1 MPYWYMGSSKG
12 WLYRMTYV
20 ASAAML
26 AFVIDGEVV
35 QVMGTDER
43 LAAIL
48 LSDPIIIDVTGV
60 DPALVTSANFDVT
73 TNTFKDKA

>member
-1 MPYWYMGSSKG
+1 MGSSKG

-48 LSDPIIIDVTGV
+48 LSEPTIVDVTGV
-60 DPALVTSANFDVT
+60 DPTLVTSANFDVT

>member
-1 MPYWYMGSSKG
+1 MGSSKG
-12 WLYRMTYV
+12 WVQLMTYV

-48 LSDPIIIDVTGV
+48 LSEPVIVDVTGI
-60 DPALVTSANFDVT
+60 DPTLVTSANFDVT

>member
-1 MPYWYMGSSKG
+1 
-12 WLYRMTYV
+12 MTYE

-48 LSDPIIIDVTGV
+48 LSEPIIVDVT
-60 DPALVTSANFDVT
+60 DMNPALVISANFDVT
-73 TNTFKDKA
+73 TNSFKHKA

>member
-1 MPYWYMGSSKG
+1 
-12 WLYRMTYV
+12 MTYE

-26 AFVIDGEVV
+26 AFIIDVEIV

-48 LSDPIIIDVTGV
+48 LSDPIIVDVTGIE
-60 DPALVTSANFDVT
+60 PSLVTSANFDVT
-73 TNTFKDKA
+73 KNSFKDKG

>member
-1 MPYWYMGSSKG
+1 
-12 WLYRMTYV
+12 MTYE

-26 AFVIDGEVV
+26 AFIIDGEIV

-48 LSDPIIIDVTGV
+48 LSDPIIVDVTGIE
-60 DPALVTSANFDVT
+60 PSLVTSANFDVT
-73 TNTFKDKA
+73 TNSFKDKG

>member
-1 MPYWYMGSSKG
+1 
-12 WLYRMTYV
+12 MTYV

-48 LSDPIIIDVTGV
+48 LSEPTIVDVTGV
-60 DPALVTSANFDVT
+60 DPTLITSANFDVT
-73 TNTFKDKA
+73 TNSFRDKA

>member
-1 MPYWYMGSSKG
+1 
-12 WLYRMTYV
+12 
-20 ASAAML
+20 ML

-48 LSDPIIIDVTGV
+48 LSEPTIVDVTGV
-60 DPALVTSANFDVT
+60 DPTLVTSANFDVT

>member
-1 MPYWYMGSSKG
+1 
-12 WLYRMTYV
+12 MTYV

-43 LAAIL
+43 LAAGNINNNW
-48 LSDPIIIDVTGV
+48 I
-60 DPALVTSANFDVT
+60 AK
-73 TNTFKDKA
+73 KDGG

>member
-1 MPYWYMGSSKG
+1 
-12 WLYRMTYV
+12 MTYV

-43 LAAIL
+43 LAAIF
-48 LSDPIIIDVTGV
+48 LSEPTIVDVTGV
-60 DPALVTSANFDVT
+60 DPTLVTSANFDVT

>member
-1 MPYWYMGSSKG
+1 
-12 WLYRMTYV
+12 MTYV

-48 LSDPIIIDVTGV
+48 LSDPIIVDVTGV
-60 DPALVTSANFDVT
+60 EPSLITSANFDVT
-73 TNTFKDKA
+73 TNSFRDKA

>member
-1 MPYWYMGSSKG
+1 MGSSKG

-48 LSDPIIIDVTGV
+48 LSEPTIVDVTGI

>member
-12 WLYRMTYV
+12 WLQLSYV

-48 LSDPIIIDVTGV
+48 LSDPIIVDVTNI
-60 DPALVTSANFDVT
+60 DPALIVGKNYDVT
-73 TNTFKDKA
+73 TNSFRDKA

>member
-1 MPYWYMGSSKG
+1 
-12 WLYRMTYV
+12 MTYV
-20 ASAAML
+20 AAGAML

-35 QVMGTDER
+35 QIMETEER

-48 LSDPIIIDVTGV
+48 LSDPIVVDITGI
-60 DPALVTSANFDVT
+60 PPQLITSANFDVT

>member
-1 MPYWYMGSSKG
+1 MGSSNG
-12 WLYRMTYV
+12 WLPMTYV

-35 QVMGTDER
+35 QIMGTDER

-48 LSDPIIIDVTGV
+48 LSDPIIVDVTGV
-60 DPALVTSANFDVT
+60 EPSLITSANFDVT
-73 TNTFKDKA
+73 TNSFRDKA

>member
-1 MPYWYMGSSKG
+1 MGSSKG
-12 WLYRMTYV
+12 WLQLSYV

-35 QVMGTDER
+35 QIMGTDER

-48 LSDPIIIDVTGV
+48 LSDPIIVDVTNI
-60 DPALVTSANFDVT
+60 DPALIIGKNYDVT
-73 TNTFKDKA
+73 TNSFRDKA

>member
-1 MPYWYMGSSKG
+1 MGSSIG
-12 WLYRMTYV
+12 WLQVSYV

-48 LSDPIIIDVTGV
+48 LSEPTVVDVTGI

>member
-1 MPYWYMGSSKG
+1 MGSSHG
-12 WLYRMTYV
+12 WVQMTYV

-48 LSDPIIIDVTGV
+48 LSDPIIVDVTGV

>member
-1 MPYWYMGSSKG
+1 MGSSIG
-12 WLYRMTYV
+12 WLLRMTYE

-26 AFVIDGEVV
+26 AFIIDGEIV

-48 LSDPIIIDVTGV
+48 LSDPIIVDVTGIE
-60 DPALVTSANFDVT
+60 PSLVTSANFDVT
-73 TNTFKDKA
+73 TNSFKDKG

>member
-1 MPYWYMGSSKG
+1 MGSSKG
-12 WLYRMTYV
+12 WLQLSYV

-48 LSDPIIIDVTGV
+48 LSDPIIVDVTNI
-60 DPALVTSANFDVT
+60 DPALIVGKNYDVT
-73 TNTFKDKA
+73 TNSFRDKA

>member
-1 MPYWYMGSSKG
+1 
-12 WLYRMTYV
+12 MTYV

-35 QVMGTDER
+35 QIMGTDER

-48 LSDPIIIDVTGV
+48 LSDPIIVDVTGV
-60 DPALVTSANFDVT
+60 EPSLITSANFDVT
-73 TNTFKDKA
+73 TNSFRDKA

>member
-1 MPYWYMGSSKG
+1 MGSSIG
-12 WLYRMTYV
+12 WLQVSYV

-48 LSDPIIIDVTGV
+48 LSEPTVVDVTGV
-60 DPALVTSANFDVT
+60 DPTLVTSANFDVT

>member
-1 MPYWYMGSSKG
+1 MS
-12 WLYRMTYV
+12 YV

-35 QVMGTDER
+35 QIMGTDER

-48 LSDPIIIDVTGV
+48 LSDPIIVDVTNI
-60 DPALVTSANFDVT
+60 DPALIIGKNYDVT
-73 TNTFKDKA
+73 TNSFRDKA

>member
-1 MPYWYMGSSKG
+1 
-12 WLYRMTYV
+12 MTYE

-48 LSDPIIIDVTGV
+48 LSDPIIVDVTGIE
-60 DPALVTSANFDVT
+60 PTLVTSANFDVT

>member
-1 MPYWYMGSSKG
+1 MGSSKG

-48 LSDPIIIDVTGV
+48 LSEPIIVDVTGV
-60 DPALVTSANFDVT
+60 DPDLVTSANFDVT

>member
-1 MPYWYMGSSKG
+1 MGSSIG
-12 WLYRMTYV
+12 WLQMSYV

-48 LSDPIIIDVTGV
+48 LSEPTIVDVTGV
-60 DPALVTSANFDVT
+60 DPTLVTSANFDVT

>member
-1 MPYWYMGSSKG
+1 VGSSKG
-12 WLYRMTYV
+12 WLQLSYV

-35 QVMGTDER
+35 QIMGTDER

-48 LSDPIIIDVTGV
+48 LSDPIIVDVTNI
-60 DPALVTSANFDVT
+60 DPALIIGKNYDVT
-73 TNTFKDKA
+73 TNSFRDKA